1 MIKLLKQ
8 NKLRGLTALASS
20 CFLLFCFNAFAASDE
35 TSDSELTQ
43 KIEDVLMFDDQI
55 KPNSSAKSELT
66 FDPNKSHNIEKNQ
79 DTPLVDILVNEQRT
93 IVNTDI
99 RTKEKI
105 AYNAA
110 NAKQYEAAI
119 ELFKQVIEAEP
130 DNYYAT
136 FSLATIYQKL
146 GQFKQAKALY
156 YKLLQT
162 NPENKEAIIG
172 NVLSLM
178 VEESPQSSLYI
189 LSRLAAQNP
198 NSAYI
203 LVRSASAYAKAKNYD
218 QAINMMHR
226 AINLEPNRIDYKYNL
241 AVIYDEAQNYDK
253 ALSVYNEVM
262 RNYAEGSFDT
272 NGIPIEKVRK
282 RINTIKEKV

>member
-1 MIKLLKQ
+1 MRQKIGQ
-8 NKLRGLTALASS
+8 NKLRGLTALVLP
-20 CFLLFCFNAFAASDE
+20 CLLFFCLDVFAANNN

-43 KIEDVLMFDDQI
+43 KIEDVLMFDEQI
-55 KPNSSAKSELT
+55 KPISQDKSELN
-66 FDPNKSHNIEKNQ
+66 FDPDKSHKIEQSQ
-79 DTPLVDILVNEQRT
+79 DAPLIDIIVNEQRT
-93 IVNTDI
+93 IINTDI

-119 ELFKQVIEAEP
+119 ELFKQVVEAEP
-130 DNYYAT
+130 DNFYAA

-178 VEESPQSSLYI
+178 IEESPQASLYV
-189 LSRLAAQNP
+189 LSRLASQNP

-203 LVRSASAYAKAKNYD
+203 LARTASAYAKAKNYD

-226 AINLEPNRIDYKYNL
+226 AINLDPTRIDYKYNL

-262 RNYAEGSFDT
+262 HNYAEGSFDAS
-272 NGIPIEKVRK
+272 GIPIDKVRK